1 MKNTMEY
8 TFDHFLMERWGEDSD
23 GDDLETRRLKAFH
36 RFWHTVRFKKI
47 ASRQTIK
54 KWFALD
60 GFSLPSRDH
69 ILRLGLTLYFSV
81 EETEQY
87 LTYGISEPRLQV
99 NDYKEFAAMY
109 CLDHKLGYSEYETMV
124 SFYELETENGG
135 EIRQTAH
142 TDRILDLYR
151 QVRKYGRNEF
161 AVWMCKNA
169 ELFKGYSRTTYDY
182 FCSLMDESLLFFREE
197 MQEILERTLSETDFD
212 TWAAEQGIPKEER
225 RLAIRRY
232 VKNRQR
238 GKHKFLSKP
247 LQREIR
253 ELYLFAYSSQ
263 NRLCD
268 LLIALGMDSGFDRGD
283 WEEIRLTNRKYIS
296 DLLSV
301 SLQKRRQMEL
311 HRDLIRL
318 KKREEAGEA
327 VKEERKRIRRALTM
341 QSQRVRIIS
350 RSDLLLLI
358 QYVMAKRYQRELEEQ
373 ERDFDRDE
381 AKEQFINFANTILL
395 SCGMREMDE
404 QYRLDAAL
412 LSCIR
417 TDEVLLLSELLQDDF

>member
-23 GDDLETRRLKAFH
+23 RDDLEMRRLKAFH

-47 ASRQTIK
+47 ASKQTIK
-54 KWFALD
+54 KWFAL
-60 GFSLPSRDH
+60 GGVSLPSRDH
-69 ILRLGLTLYFSV
+69 ILRLGLSLYFSV

-99 NDYKEFAAMY
+99 NDYKEFAVMY
-109 CLDHKLGYSEYETMV
+109 CLDHKLGYSEYEMLV
-124 SFYELETENGG
+124 AFYELETENGG

-142 TDRILDLYR
+142 TDRILDLYW
-151 QVRKYGRNEF
+151 QVREYGRNEF
-161 AVWMCKNA
+161 AVWMCQNA

-197 MQEILERTLSETDFD
+197 MTELLERTLAETDFD
-212 TWAAEQGIPKEER
+212 RWIAEQGIPKEER

-232 VKNRQR
+232 VKNRRR
-238 GKHKFLSKP
+238 GKRHFLSKP

-268 LLIALGMDSGFDRGD
+268 VLIALGMDSGFERGE
-283 WEEIRLTNRKYIS
+283 WEEIRLTSRKYIS

-311 HRDLIRL
+311 NRDLIRL
-318 KKREEAGEA
+318 KKREEAGES
-327 VKEERKRIRRALTM
+327 VKEERKKIRRALTM
-341 QSQRVRIIS
+341 QTQRVRIIS

-358 QYVMAKRYQRELEEQ
+358 QYVTAKRYQKELEEQ
-373 ERDFDRDE
+373 ERGFERDE
-381 AKEQFINFANTILL
+381 AKERFINFANIIL
-395 SCGMREMDE
+395 SRCGMRLLDE
-404 QYRLDAAL
+404 RYRLDAIL

-417 TDEVLLLSELLQDDF
+417 TDEMLLLSELLQYDF